1 MIRISGIQIQQY
13 NQLTTAYEA
22 KAALNMSEIL
32 LLEHLATN
40 RNIRVGKVSTSVGE
54 VIMTSNL
61 KTDETEYFLKLTTIN
76 GLKFSK
82 TLLVPYKT
90 MTEEQIVPEEQDKV
104 EETKTSDNQE
114 EPKKSNIEN

>member
-76 GLKFSK
+76 GLKFTK